1 MKNEKGVEMEVDRAG
16 RDMEKE
22 VDKSVRGTRKG
33 G

>member
-22 VDKSVRGTRKG
+22 VDKSVRNV
-33 G
+33 